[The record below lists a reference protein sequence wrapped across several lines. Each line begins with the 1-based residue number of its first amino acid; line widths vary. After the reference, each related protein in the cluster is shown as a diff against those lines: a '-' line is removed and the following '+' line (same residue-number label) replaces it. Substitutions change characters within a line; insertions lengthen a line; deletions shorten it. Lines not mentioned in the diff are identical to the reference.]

1 MTAPSRTAVML
12 HAPDPI
18 YRAGVVSL
26 LRPFP
31 EITLVDDTAGAVV
44 DTQVALIVTDTVE
57 EATLRLLRQIKHT
70 SAARSVLVVADIDE
84 TQLID
89 AAECG
94 LAGLQR
100 RADAT
105 PDRLVQAI
113 TTAARGDGYLLAD
126 LVNGVLEAFSRLR
139 ARLPGP
145 VEQRLTVLSDREV
158 DVLRCLASGL
168 DTAETAQKVGYS
180 ERTVKNVIHGLQ
192 TRLQL
197 RNRAHL
203 VAFAYQHGYL

>member
-1 MTAPSRTAVML
+1 MTAPSRIAVML

-18 YRAGVVSL
+18 CRAGVVSL
-26 LRPFP
+26 LRPRP
-31 EITLVDDTAGAVV
+31 EITLVDAAGPAV
-44 DTQVALIVTDTVE
+44 DTQVALIVTDAIE
-57 EATLRLLRQIKHT
+57 EATLRLLREIKHT
-70 SAARSVLVVADIDE
+70 STARSVLVVADIDE
-84 TQLID
+84 TKLID

-94 LAGLQR
+94 LAGLLR
-100 RADAT
+100 RAEAT

-113 TTAARGDGYLLAD
+113 TTAARGDGYLPDD

-145 VEQRLTVLSDREV
+145 VEQRLTELSDREV
-158 DVLRCLASGL
+158 DILRCLADGL
-168 DTAETAQKVGYS
+168 DTAETAQKVGYA
-180 ERTVKNVIHGLQ
+180 ERTVKHVIHGLQ

-197 RNRAHL
+197 KNRAHL

>member
-1 MTAPSRTAVML
+1 MSAPSRSAVML

-18 YRAGVVSL
+18 CRAGVVSL
-26 LRPFP
+26 LRPRP
-31 EITLVDDTAGAVV
+31 EITLVDAAGPAV

-57 EATLRLLRQIKHT
+57 EATLRLLREIKHT
-70 SAARSVLVVADIDE
+70 STARSVLVVADIDE
-84 TQLID
+84 TKLID

-94 LAGLQR
+94 LAGLLR
-100 RADAT
+100 
-105 PDRLVQAI
+105 
-113 TTAARGDGYLLAD
+113 RGDGYLPDD

-145 VEQRLTVLSDREV
+145 VEQRLTELSNREV
-158 DVLRCLASGL
+158 DILRCLASGL

-197 RNRAHL
+197 KNRAHL